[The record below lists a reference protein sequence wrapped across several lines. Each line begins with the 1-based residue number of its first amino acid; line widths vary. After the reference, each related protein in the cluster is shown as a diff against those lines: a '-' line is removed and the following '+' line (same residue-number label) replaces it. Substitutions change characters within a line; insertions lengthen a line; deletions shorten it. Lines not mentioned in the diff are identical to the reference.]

1 MKINTLFLLTLLVI
15 GSLCGC
21 AGTHEFG
28 PYSGRV
34 VDKETNE
41 PIEGAVVFIRFF
53 TKEGH
58 FAGSTSYYAD
68 AVEVLTDSKG
78 EFTIPVQKL
87 SNFQIGR
94 WWDKQGHAMVFKPG
108 YGCFPQNRATEAD
121 PPTFP
126 DESYA
131 TIKLPKLKTK
141 AERERNLMN
150 TGYSMDVI
158 PYEKQRLILKL
169 INQESISL
177 GLQPI
182 QADNKPGRN

>member
-1 MKINTLFLLTLLVI
+1 MKINTLILLMLLVI

-21 AGTHEFG
+21 AGTHDFG

-34 VDKETNE
+34 VDKDTNE
-41 PIEGAVVFIRFF
+41 PIEGAVVFIQFF
-53 TKEGH
+53 TKRGTLGGDVPH
-58 FAGSTSYYAD
+58 YAD

-94 WWDKQGHAMVFKPG
+94 WWDKDGHAMVFKPG

-131 TIKLPKLKTK
+131 IIKLPKLKTK
-141 AERERNLMN
+141 EERLRNTMD
-150 TGYSMDVI
+150 TDYSINDV
-158 PYEKQRLILKL
+158 PYEKQRLILDL
-169 INQESISL
+169 INQENISL

-182 QADNKPGRN
+182 HPVNKPRRN